1 MPRVPLVA
9 GNWKMYKTVPEARDL
24 TTALVRSDLP
34 AAVEVAV
41 CPPFTAL
48 AEVGRVLDGSA
59 IRLGAQDMFWEPQG
73 AYTGEISPPMLADLR
88 CHYVIVGHS
97 ERRQHF
103 EESDEVVTR
112 KVRAAFSHGLVP
124 ILCVGERLGERDAGQ
139 TERVVTRQ
147 VEIVIAVLPADQISR
162 LVIAYEPIWAIGT
175 GRAATD
181 QEANRVIR
189 LIRETLARKDA
200 EAAVQTRLLYGGSVT
215 PANASEFSRQ
225 PEIDGALVGGASLD
239 APKFLAIVAAHGKS
253 RR

>member
-1 MPRVPLVA
+1 MPRVPLIA

-24 TTALVRSDLP
+24 ATALVNSDLP

-48 AEVGRVLDGSA
+48 AEVGRVLAGSA
-59 IRLGAQDMFWEPQG
+59 VRLGAQDVFWEPQG

-112 KVRAAFSHGLVP
+112 KVRASFSQGLVP
-124 ILCVGERLGERDAGQ
+124 ILCVGERLEERDTGQ

-147 VEIVIAVLPADQISR
+147 VEIVIAVLPPEQIR
-162 LVIAYEPIWAIGT
+162 PLVIAYEPVWAIGT
-175 GRAATD
+175 GRAATG
-181 QEANRVIR
+181 QEANRVIG
-189 LIRETLARKDA
+189 LIRETLGRKDA
-200 EAAVQTRLLYGGSVT
+200 EAAAQARILYGGSVT
-215 PANASEFSRQ
+215 PANAAEFSQQ

-253 RR
+253 RA

>member
-24 TTALVRSDLP
+24 ATALVRSDLP

-48 AEVGRVLDGSA
+48 ADVGRVLDGSA
-59 IRLGAQDMFWEPQG
+59 IRLGAQDVFWEPQG
-73 AYTGEISPPMLADLR
+73 AYTGEISPPMLADLL
-88 CHYVIVGHS
+88 
-97 ERRQHF
+97 F
-103 EESDEVVTR
+103 
-112 KVRAAFSHGLVP
+112 
-124 ILCVGERLGERDAGQ
+124 CVGERLGERDAGQ
-139 TERVVTRQ
+139 TDRVVTRQ

-181 QEANRVIR
+181 QEANRIIR

-239 APKFLAIVAAHGKS
+239 APKFLAIVRAHS
-253 RR
+253 RPHA

>member
-24 TTALVRSDLP
+24 ATALVRSDLP

-124 ILCVGERLGERDAGQ
+124 ILCVGGTPDRPSASS
-139 TERVVTRQ
+139 
-147 VEIVIAVLPADQISR
+147 PARWRS
-162 LVIAYEPIWAIGT
+162 
-175 GRAATD
+175 
-181 QEANRVIR
+181 
-189 LIRETLARKDA
+189 
-200 EAAVQTRLLYGGSVT
+200 
-215 PANASEFSRQ
+215 
-225 PEIDGALVGGASLD
+225 
-239 APKFLAIVAAHGKS
+239 
-253 RR
+253 